1 MSSSQRGLPR
11 CVVCGSENFV
21 QNEDGFFV
29 CEDCDTQSQDLGS
42 LQLEERTVFHTQRHT
57 RRPASKRKKKLSNE
71 QLLERRRRANRRSS
85 PEPHDRKHDAYDNYT
100 NRSTFLYAADT
111 SLVQTSAVAPWYRQT
126 SSTTNAHKSRSEQES
141 AALHMPTTM
150 TMEYPVKDSAAAIL
164 SIGAAVVKTMA
175 TAIAVTGCVH
185 SRHFDTVVGQLWT
198 RLASLKLSHLSDIRH
213 QLPSDATFES
223 RAREDVP
230 HACYTE
236 SGDAVHAAVTRALVS
251 PLEALQV
258 CCIALRLCRA
268 AILYPD
274 IVAMATTGRLP
285 LYTLL
290 HDMEKKL
297 LRCLSIRYHYVM
309 RYRERRQYLSC
320 HTLRSGVAGMWEQL
334 FGKDC
339 RPTSQLW
346 PPLIASACLDK
357 YYSEL
362 SIPAAVADVANVLAH
377 AIPPQLATTPSASGA
392 LRTASSIVPDTVVLL
407 SYIVVGFKIVF
418 SLDDDQHAFAVRNAR
433 TRRGPV
439 QPTPTARSQD
449 VPGSSRGPGSAT
461 KPPNATLDATT
472 CQQEARRGTLPRG
485 TFLEWARS
493 VGDAHTQLAVSA
505 GVPVARG
512 AMAALSQINLS
523 GQSLD
528 NLRRLRPNDT
538 SNDAYTLHE
547 QAYACKQ
554 VIPEDLAAYTGWCHR
569 MFAPDF
575 RKGVTQTD
583 ALQDYGVR
591 FRAFGAAMKAKTAS
605 DAAART
611 PASTDGDAPN
621 NSAEHEPSD
630 ARKIVNNIRQGT
642 RTSAVLEKSGY
653 HTMDEYCGSGLDI
666 PVALRF
672 VLQRLAAHVLEP
684 EVLLFEATQLLEAA
698 LTNELIP
705 CTVPCPACLRP
716 YPILGARQHHRTCK
730 RAPSVRATRPPQPG
744 AEASEAL
751 PPAEFTP

>member
-1 MSSSQRGLPR
+1 MMTSTRLLCETRAHAVGRCNPLPLHGARTCPDRVEGLVLR
-11 CVVCGSENFV
+11 R
-21 QNEDGFFV
+21 
-29 CEDCDTQSQDLGS
+29 S
-42 LQLEERTVFHTQRHT
+42 LQM
-57 RRPASKRKKKLSNE
+57 
-71 QLLERRRRANRRSS
+71 
-85 PEPHDRKHDAYDNYT
+85 PHSMPLPVNRKH
-100 NRSTFLYAADT
+100 
-111 SLVQTSAVAPWYRQT
+111 AVVHCHVAHSSNGHDPWV
-126 SSTTNAHKSRSEQES
+126 
-141 AALHMPTTM
+141 MPT
-150 TMEYPVKDSAAAIL
+150 L
-164 SIGAAVVKTMA
+164 S
-175 TAIAVTGCVH
+175 
-185 SRHFDTVVGQLWT
+185 S
-198 RLASLKLSHLSDIRH
+198 
-213 QLPSDATFES
+213 
-223 RAREDVP
+223 
-230 HACYTE
+230 
-236 SGDAVHAAVTRALVS
+236 
-251 PLEALQV
+251 
-258 CCIALRLCRA
+258 
-268 AILYPD
+268 
-274 IVAMATTGRLP
+274 
-285 LYTLL
+285 
-290 HDMEKKL
+290 
-297 LRCLSIRYHYVM
+297 RCLRVYPLPV
-309 RYRERRQYLSC
+309 EPWP
-320 HTLRSGVAGMWEQL
+320 RSR
-334 FGKDC
+334 KS
-339 RPTSQLW
+339 T
-346 PPLIASACLDK
+346 CLDK
-357 YYSEL
+357 AWTICAGDGVAL
-362 SIPAAVADVANVLAH
+362 SHI
-377 AIPPQLATTPSASGA
+377 TTRYTHRA
-392 LRTASSIVPDTVVLL
+392 
-407 SYIVVGFKIVF
+407 IVVSAPHSDPISVIV
-418 SLDDDQHAFAVRNAR
+418 Q
-433 TRRGPV
+433 
-439 QPTPTARSQD
+439 
-449 VPGSSRGPGSAT
+449 
-461 KPPNATLDATT
+461 
-472 CQQEARRGTLPRG
+472 
-485 TFLEWARS
+485 
-493 VGDAHTQLAVSA
+493 
-505 GVPVARG
+505 
-512 AMAALSQINLS
+512 
-523 GQSLD
+523 
-528 NLRRLRPNDT
+528 RLRPNDT